1 MGDIAHLDLVDQE
14 IVLLLQEDADRSV
27 REIAELVG
35 LTATP
40 CWRRIQRLEESGV
53 IAKRVAL
60 MDPEALNVGVTVLVE
75 IRTNQHGAE
84 WLNAFRAGIET
95 FPEIIE
101 AYRMS
106 GEIDYLLK
114 VVVPDIAAYD
124 DFYRRLIE
132 VVDLYDVR
140 SSFAM
145 ERIKDTTALPLTY
158 LPG

>member
-1 MGDIAHLDLVDQE
+1 MVERAHLDLVDRE
-14 IVLLLQEDADRSV
+14 IVLLLQDNADRSV
-27 REIAELVG
+27 REIADLVG

-40 CWRRIQRLEESGV
+40 CWRRIQRLETDGV

-60 MDPEALNVGVTVLVE
+60 MDPASLNVGVTVLVE
-75 IRTNQHGAE
+75 IRTNRHSAE
-84 WLNAFRAGIET
+84 WLAEFREGIET
-95 FPEIIE
+95 FPEIVE

-145 ERIKDTTALPLTY
+145 ERMKVTTALPLDY
-158 LPG
+158 V

>member
-1 MGDIAHLDLVDQE
+1 M
-14 IVLLLQEDADRSV
+14 LLLQQDADRSV
-27 REIAELVG
+27 REIAEAVG

-40 CWRRIQRLEESGV
+40 CWRRIQRLEDEGV
-53 IAKRVAL
+53 LTRRVAL
-60 MDPEALNVGVTVLVE
+60 ADPVALNVGVTVFVE
-75 IRTNQHGAE
+75 IRTNRHSAAWVEQ
-84 WLNAFRAGIET
+84 FRRGIEE
-95 FPEIIE
+95 FPEIVE

-124 DFYRRLIE
+124 AVYRRLIE

-145 ERIKDTTALPLTY
+145 ERMKVTTALPLDY
-158 LPG
+158 L

>member
-1 MGDIAHLDLVDQE
+1 M
-14 IVLLLQEDADRSV
+14 LLLQEDADRSV
-27 REIAELVG
+27 REIADLVG

-40 CWRRIQRLEESGV
+40 CWRRIQRLENEGV
-53 IAKRVAL
+53 ITGRVAL
-60 MDPEALNVGVTVLVE
+60 VDPAAVNVGVTVLVE
-75 IRTNQHGAE
+75 IRTNRHSAD
-84 WLNAFRAGIET
+84 WLAAFRDGIES
-95 FPEIIE
+95 FPEIVE

-145 ERIKDTTALPLTY
+145 ERMKVTTALPLTY
-158 LPG
+158 L

>member
-1 MGDIAHLDLVDQE
+1 M
-14 IVLLLQEDADRSV
+14 LQEDADRSV
-27 REIAELVG
+27 REIADLVG

-40 CWRRIQRLEESGV
+40 CWRRIQRLGADGV

-60 MDPEALNVGVTVLVE
+60 MDPGSLNVAVTVLVE
-75 IRTNQHGAE
+75 IRTNRHSAE
-84 WLNAFRAGIET
+84 WLAEFRAGIET
-95 FPEIIE
+95 FPEIVE

-114 VVVPDIAAYD
+114 VVVPDISAYD

-132 VVDLYDVR
+132 VIDLYDVR

-145 ERIKDTTALPLTY
+145 ERMKVTTALPLDY
-158 LPG
+158 V

>member
-1 MGDIAHLDLVDQE
+1 MTERAHLDLLDRE

-27 REIAELVG
+27 REIADLIG

-40 CWRRIQRLEESGV
+40 CWRRIQRMENDG
-53 IAKRVAL
+53 IITKRVAL
-60 MDPEALNVGVTVLVE
+60 MDPVALNVGVTVLVE
-75 IRTNQHGAE
+75 IRTNRHSAAWLAE
-84 WLNAFRAGIET
+84 FRAGIET
-95 FPEIIE
+95 FPEIVE

-114 VVVPDIAAYD
+114 VVVPDISAYD

-145 ERIKDTTALPLTY
+145 ERMKVTTALPLDY
-158 LPG
+158 V

>member
-1 MGDIAHLDLVDQE
+1 MAERAHLDLVDRE
-14 IVLLLQEDADRSV
+14 IVLLLQDDADRSV
-27 REIAELVG
+27 RELADLVG

-40 CWRRIQRLEESGV
+40 CWRRIQRLENDGV
-53 IAKRVAL
+53 IVKRVAL
-60 MDPEALNVGVTVLVE
+60 MDPVSLNVGVTVLVE
-75 IRTNQHGAE
+75 IRTNRHSAE
-84 WLNAFRAGIET
+84 WLAEFRAGIET
-95 FPEIIE
+95 FPEIVE

-114 VVVPDIAAYD
+114 VVVPDISAYD

-145 ERIKDTTALPLTY
+145 ERMKVTTALPLDY
-158 LPG
+158 V